1 MDSQQTSVF
10 SNGLLWFGAGISIA
24 EILTG
29 MLLSPLGWEKGLWAI
44 FIGHIIGGAVMLGA
58 GIMGARSRCSAME
71 TVSFSFGK
79 EGARFFA
86 GINVIQLI
94 GWTAVMIVSA
104 AAAAEIIVPL
114 GMAALW
120 DLIIGALIALWIIMG
135 MTTLGRVNVLVM
147 TALFLLTAVL
157 SGTIFG
163 ADTAAAPSGTITFG
177 GAVELAVAM
186 PLSWLPV
193 ISDYTRE
200 AEKPV
205 KATVVSCLTYFAAS
219 SWMFVIGMG
228 AALFTGES
236 DIAKIM
242 LGAGLGVSAI
252 VIILLSTVTTTFLD
266 AYSAGVSGRALTTC
280 LSEKGQA
287 LIATALGTLLAIT
300 VDASRFEDFLYF
312 IGSVFAPMTAIMLA
326 DYFFIHENHQK
337 ERVSVL
343 KLLIW
348 AIGFGLYRYLLNAD
362 TPLGVTFPV
371 IVAVMVM
378 DVVVSKIVGQS
389 KNRADL
395 K

>member
-114 GMAALW
+114 GMALW

-205 KATVVSCLTYFAAS
+205 KATFVSCLTYFAAS

>member
-94 GWTAVMIVSA
+94 GCTAVMIVSA

-114 GMAALW
+114 GMALW

-337 ERVSVL
+337 ERVSIL

>member
-114 GMAALW
+114 GMALW

-337 ERVSVL
+337 ERVSIL

-378 DVVVSKIVGQS
+378 DVVVSKNSRSVQKIG
-389 KNRADL
+389 L
-395 K
+395 I

>member
-114 GMAALW
+114 GMALW
-120 DLIIGALIALWIIMG
+120 DLIIGALIALWIIMR

>member
-114 GMAALW
+114 GMALW

-163 ADTAAAPSGTITFG
+163 ADTAAAPSATITFG

>member
-1 MDSQQTSVF
+1 MHSQQTSVF

-104 AAAAEIIVPL
+104 AAAAEIIAPL
-114 GMAALW
+114 GMALW

>member
-1 MDSQQTSVF
+1 
-10 SNGLLWFGAGISIA
+10 
-24 EILTG
+24 

-71 TVSFSFGK
+71 PVSFSFGK

-114 GMAALW
+114 GMALW

>member
-94 GWTAVMIVSA
+94 GWTTVMIVSA

-114 GMAALW
+114 GMALW

-177 GAVELAVAM
+177 GAVKLAVAM

>member
-114 GMAALW
+114 GMALW

-266 AYSAGVSGRALTTC
+266 AYSAGVSGRTLTTC

>member
-44 FIGHIIGGAVMLGA
+44 FIGHIIGGAVMLGT

-114 GMAALW
+114 GMALW

>member
-29 MLLSPLGWEKGLWAI
+29 MLLSPLGWEKGLLAI

-114 GMAALW
+114 GMALW

>member
-24 EILTG
+24 EIFTG

-44 FIGHIIGGAVMLGA
+44 FIGHIIGGAVMIGA

-79 EGARFFA
+79 EGAKFFA
-86 GINVIQLI
+86 GLNVIQLI

-104 AAAAEIIVPL
+104 AAAAEVIAPL
-114 GMAALW
+114 GMPLW
-120 DLIIGALIALWIIMG
+120 SLIIGSLIALWIVMG

-147 TALFLLTAVL
+147 AALFLLTTVL
-157 SGTIFG
+157 SVTIFG
-163 ADTAAAPSGTITFG
+163 TGTAAVPSGSITFG

-205 KATVVSCLTYFAAS
+205 KASVVSCLTYFAAS

-236 DIAKIM
+236 DIARIM
-242 LGAGLGVSAI
+242 VGAGLGVSAI

-266 AYSAGVSGRALTTC
+266 AYSAGVSGRALTTV

-287 LIATALGTLLAIT
+287 LIAAALGTLLALT
-300 VDASRFEDFLYF
+300 ADASRFEDFLYL

-326 DYFFIHENHQK
+326 DYFIIHENHRN

-348 AIGFGLYRYLLNAD
+348 AVGFVLYRCLLDAD

-371 IVAVMVM
+371 IVAVMVI
-378 DVVVSKIVGQS
+378 DVVVSRLFGRS
-389 KNRADL
+389 KNRSDL
-395 K
+395 M

>member
-114 GMAALW
+114 GMALW

-242 LGAGLGVSAI
+242 LGVGLGVSAI

>member
-1 MDSQQTSVF
+1 M
-10 SNGLLWFGAGISIA
+10 
-24 EILTG
+24 
-29 MLLSPLGWEKGLWAI
+29 
-44 FIGHIIGGAVMLGA
+44 
-58 GIMGARSRCSAME
+58 
-71 TVSFSFGK
+71 
-79 EGARFFA
+79 
-86 GINVIQLI
+86 
-94 GWTAVMIVSA
+94 
-104 AAAAEIIVPL
+104 
-114 GMAALW
+114 
-120 DLIIGALIALWIIMG
+120 
-135 MTTLGRVNVLVM
+135 
-147 TALFLLTAVL
+147 
-157 SGTIFG
+157 
-163 ADTAAAPSGTITFG
+163 
-177 GAVELAVAM
+177 
-186 PLSWLPV
+186 
-193 ISDYTRE
+193 
-200 AEKPV
+200 

>member
-1 MDSQQTSVF
+1 MDSQQISVF

-44 FIGHIIGGAVMLGA
+44 FISHIIGGAVMLGA

-114 GMAALW
+114 GMALW

>member
-71 TVSFSFGK
+71 TVSFSFGT

-114 GMAALW
+114 GMALW

>member
-114 GMAALW
+114 EMALW

-371 IVAVMVM
+371 IVAVIVM

>member
-114 GMAALW
+114 GMALW

-157 SGTIFG
+157 
-163 ADTAAAPSGTITFG
+163 SGTITFG

-287 LIATALGTLLAIT
+287 LISTALGTLLAIT

>member
-79 EGARFFA
+79 YGARFFA

-114 GMAALW
+114 GMALW

>member
-114 GMAALW
+114 GMALW

-135 MTTLGRVNVLVM
+135 MTILGRVNVLVM

>member
-114 GMAALW
+114 GMALW

-242 LGAGLGVSAI
+242 LDAGLGVSAI

>member
-114 GMAALW
+114 GMALW

-300 VDASRFEDFLYF
+300 VDANRFEDFLYF

>member
-114 GMAALW
+114 GMALW

-205 KATVVSCLTYFAAS
+205 KATVVSYLTYFAAS

-337 ERVSVL
+337 ERVSIL

>member
-1 MDSQQTSVF
+1 
-10 SNGLLWFGAGISIA
+10 
-24 EILTG
+24 

-114 GMAALW
+114 GMALW

-266 AYSAGVSGRALTTC
+266 AYSAGVSGRVLTTC

-337 ERVSVL
+337 ERVSIL

>member
-104 AAAAEIIVPL
+104 AAAAEVIAPL
-114 GMAALW
+114 GMALW

-205 KATVVSCLTYFAAS
+205 KATIVNCLTYFAAS

>member
-114 GMAALW
+114 GMALW

-266 AYSAGVSGRALTTC
+266 AYSAGVSGWALTTC

>member
-1 MDSQQTSVF
+1 MKCF
-10 SNGLLWFGAGISIA
+10 RKRHKLAWIAGISIA

-114 GMAALW
+114 GMALW

-177 GAVELAVAM
+177 TSCRHAAFLA
-186 PLSWLPV
+186 PGHFGL
-193 ISDYTRE
+193 YTRSG
-200 AEKPV
+200 K
-205 KATVVSCLTYFAAS
+205 
-219 SWMFVIGMG
+219 
-228 AALFTGES
+228 TGES
-236 DIAKIM
+236 NRRQLPD
-242 LGAGLGVSAI
+242 
-252 VIILLSTVTTTFLD
+252 LLCRQLLD
-266 AYSAGVSGRALTTC
+266 VCHRYGR
-280 LSEKGQA
+280 GPFY
-287 LIATALGTLLAIT
+287 G
-300 VDASRFEDFLYF
+300 
-312 IGSVFAPMTAIMLA
+312 
-326 DYFFIHENHQK
+326 
-337 ERVSVL
+337 
-343 KLLIW
+343 
-348 AIGFGLYRYLLNAD
+348 
-362 TPLGVTFPV
+362 
-371 IVAVMVM
+371 
-378 DVVVSKIVGQS
+378 
-389 KNRADL
+389 
-395 K
+395 

>member
-114 GMAALW
+114 GMALW

-147 TALFLLTAVL
+147 TVLFLLTAVL

>member
-114 GMAALW
+114 GMALW

-200 AEKPV
+200 AEKSV

>member
-79 EGARFFA
+79 EVARFFA

-114 GMAALW
+114 GMALW

>member
-114 GMAALW
+114 GMALW

-205 KATVVSCLTYFAAS
+205 NATVVSCLTYFAAS

>member
-114 GMAALW
+114 GMALW

-362 TPLGVTFPV
+362 RPLGVSFPV

-378 DVVVSKIVGQS
+378 DVGVRKIVGQS

>member
-114 GMAALW
+114 GMALW

-186 PLSWLPV
+186 PLSWLPG

>member
-114 GMAALW
+114 GMALW

-147 TALFLLTAVL
+147 TTLFLLTAVL

>member
-114 GMAALW
+114 GMALW

-236 DIAKIM
+236 DIARIM

>member
-114 GMAALW
+114 GMALW

-163 ADTAAAPSGTITFG
+163 ADTAAAPSGIITFG